1 MTKKETFIAVQGLAL
16 ENSFGTLK
24 EDNGVELEVTVAIN
38 NPGYGWFEFYD
49 VESGG
54 DEWYAEGGIWFQGN
68 QVTGYDG
75 VFCLPEVVVNKL
87 KEWGYDCSEVE

>member
-24 EDNGVELEVTVAIN
+24 EDNGVELEVTVGIN
-38 NPGYGWFEFYD
+38 NPEYGWFELYD

-54 DEWYAEGGIWFQGN
+54 EEW
-68 QVTGYDG
+68 
-75 VFCLPEVVVNKL
+75 
-87 KEWGYDCSEVE
+87 